1 MTRRAASP
9 LPRSPCRDILAIPE
23 TRADWWQLFKQHLAA
38 PLEAGTLKLS
48 IINSDELRQPGGG
61 S

>member
-1 MTRRAASP
+1 MACPAAA
-9 LPRSPCRDILAIPE
+9 CRDILAIPE

-38 PLEAGTLKLS
+38 PLEAGTIKLS
-48 IINSDELRQPGGG
+48 IINSDVLGA